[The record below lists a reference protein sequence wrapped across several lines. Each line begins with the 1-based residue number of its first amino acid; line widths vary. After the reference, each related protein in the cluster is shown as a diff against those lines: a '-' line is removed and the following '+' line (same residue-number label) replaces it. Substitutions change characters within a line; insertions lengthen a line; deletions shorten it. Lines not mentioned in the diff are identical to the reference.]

1 MEKPNN
7 AIDNPKIPSGSTADR
22 PFEGRLPVPY
32 KKGKFSNA
40 TYNCEIRRR
49 SDPASREAKF
59 ILKRTPGTCVLKKS
73 SCFQL
78 LFNSIR

>member
-1 MEKPNN
+1 MKTSFFPNN
-7 AIDNPKIPSGSTADR
+7 PKRQHRDHG
-22 PFEGRLPVPY
+22 PFEGRFPVPY